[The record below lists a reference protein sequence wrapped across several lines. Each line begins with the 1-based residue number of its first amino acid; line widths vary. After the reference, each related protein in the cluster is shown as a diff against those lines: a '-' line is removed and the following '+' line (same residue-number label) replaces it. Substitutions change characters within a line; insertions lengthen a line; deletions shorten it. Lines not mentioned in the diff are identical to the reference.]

1 LVDPTR
7 REILERIAASPSSV
21 SQLADRLPVSQPA
34 VSQHLKVLREA
45 DLVSVRKEGR
55 ARVYSLKSDGL
66 AALRAYL
73 DRFWG
78 DVLDSFAEGI
88 EVDQRDDAT

>member
-1 LVDPTR
+1 MRALADPTR
-7 REILERIAASPSSV
+7 REILERIAVSPSSV
-21 SQLADRLPVSQPA
+21 RQLAERLPVSQPA

-45 DLVSVRKEGR
+45 NLVSVRKDGT
-55 ARVYSLKSDGL
+55 ARVYSLKSEGL

-78 DVLDSFAEGI
+78 EVLESFAEGI
-88 EVDQRDDAT
+88 EAE